1 MKIKTISI
9 KLAMIFP
16 LLSLSLNADADTLK
30 GYDNLNVSAS
40 VQRLGFDES
49 SSNISFSKTR
59 YAGYDEYRYPD
70 YGDSDDDDDD
80 YDDHDDYDDSYFDPP
95 VGARGR

>member
-1 MKIKTISI
+1 MKIKIISI
-9 KLAMIFP
+9 KLAVILP
-16 LLSLSLNADADTLK
+16 LLSLSLNADAHTLR
-30 GYDNLNVSAS
+30 GYDNLNGSDS

-49 SSNISFSKTR
+49 SSKISFSKTR

-70 YGDSDDDDDD
+70 YGDKDDDEDDD
-80 YDDHDDYDDSYFDPP
+80 NDNYDDSYFDPP